1 MTVRLNR
8 TVGASEFLT
17 SNKELMKLRRGSFD
31 YACDGK
37 VYIMKLHDNAMANNW
52 QTYSPLHTVK
62 TAGGMS
68 TKGGMGGVDLLDSCW
83 LSTVLPSEGRS
94 GTGHCL
100 QMPSTSRPSLPGA
113 YIAR

>member
-1 MTVRLNR
+1 MSVPLLRLNR

-37 VYIMKLHDNAMANNW
+37 VHIVKLHDNAVANNW

-62 TAGGMS
+62 IAGGMS
-68 TKGGMGGVDLLDSCW
+68 TKGYEAV
-83 LSTVLPSEGRS
+83 
-94 GTGHCL
+94 
-100 QMPSTSRPSLPGA
+100 TSHTSL
-113 YIAR
+113 